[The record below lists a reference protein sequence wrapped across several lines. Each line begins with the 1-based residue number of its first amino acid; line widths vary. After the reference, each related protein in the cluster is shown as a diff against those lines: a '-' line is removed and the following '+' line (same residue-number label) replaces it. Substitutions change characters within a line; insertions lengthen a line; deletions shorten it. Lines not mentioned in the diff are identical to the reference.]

1 MQIFVNGQPY
11 ESNADNLAALLVEC
25 EYDAVAVAT
34 ALNETFVRAKERLG
48 RTLAEGDRVEILTPR
63 QGG

>member
-1 MQIFVNGQPY
+1 MQVFVNGQPY

-25 EYDAVAVAT
+25 ECDAAAVAT
-34 ALNETFVRAKERLG
+34 ALNETFVRAKERPG
-48 RTLAEGDRVEILTPR
+48 RALAEGDRVEILTPR